1 MTRRLLSVL
10 LAIAGCVVLLVALSG
25 RLWTWT
31 GGHLPPGGFA
41 AMALPL
47 AAYPF
52 GVWLVWFAW
61 DLGAGRSILRRA
73 LLTYGPG
80 GTTADPRG
88 PTTLDASRAY
98 APGDIDTIPAS
109 SVPERWP
116 RRRDQ

>member
-10 LAIAGCVVLLVALSG
+10 LAIAGIAVLVVALSG
-25 RLWTWT
+25 RLWAWT
-31 GGHLPPGGFA
+31 GGHLPSGSFA

-52 GVWLVWFAW
+52 GAWLVWFAW
-61 DLGAGRSILRRA
+61 DLGEGRSFLRRA
-73 LLTYGPG
+73 FLTYGPG
-80 GTTADPRG
+80 GTTADPR
-88 PTTLDASRAY
+88 PPSRTY

-116 RRRDQ
+116 RRRDDA